1 MPGKYKAIL
10 LSLTL
15 SLYSITLFSQIS
27 EKRKEVAA
35 KFVRQ
40 ADLVMESTA
49 AKEVAK
55 ELYIQAARIDPDNV
69 DANFKAGKM
78 YLETINKDRAATYFI
93 KVLNLNSD
101 YKFSLNY
108 LIGRS
113 YHFGLDFDEAIKY
126 YQKYEEKLAENP
138 TYSGSDKIDAEE
150 VKNRILE
157 CYNGKE
163 FVSNPQNYSIRNM
176 GAQINSVYDDY
187 APVINRENSFMI
199 FTTRRKDGNLSKDV
213 DIDNEFFEDIFF
225 SNFEDGKWSQAKNIG
240 TPINTV
246 FHNSNLSL
254 SADGNILFL
263 YTDENNGDILVSNK
277 AENGTWTEPE
287 SIGPNI
293 NSLGF
298 KESSVCLS
306 PDGSRLY
313 FSSNRPGGYGGSDIY
328 YSEKDK
334 KGAWKKAK
342 NLGSVINTKYD
353 DDGPFVDFSGDYF
366 YFSSKGHKG
375 MGGYDIFKSEYL
387 IEEESWGEPVN
398 MGYPINTSDNDIY
411 FVSSND
417 GEIAYYA
424 TVRGGGYGLSDI
436 YSIKEG
442 QFEIP
447 EESDSV
453 SSVSKDTTSSVAQK
467 AAPEKKN
474 VILNLRIKD
483 QSGELMNAKVSLI
496 NVDNQIV
503 AAQRK
508 MDDGVYKFKVENPD
522 NSTYRLSVEKDG
534 FAFINEDILFD
545 GSEDEITQKDKEIVL
560 SPLSVGTTKVLRNI
574 YFDFDKSKI
583 KSSSFDELS
592 KVENMLA
599 RNPSLEIELGGHT
612 DNIGKKEFNK
622 RLSKA
627 RVDAVKNYL
636 INKGVDPR
644 RITTVGYGEEQP
656 LATNDDEKEGRELN
670 RRVEFKVLKQ

>member
-55 ELYIQAARIDPDNV
+55 ELYIQAARIDPENV

-78 YLETINKDRAATYFI
+78 YLETINKDRAATYFK
-93 KVLNLNSD
+93 KVLSLNPD
-101 YKFSLNY
+101 YKFSINY

-113 YHFGLDFDEAIKY
+113 LQFGLDFDEAIGY
-126 YQKYEEKLAENP
+126 YQKYEEMLSENP
-138 TYSGSDKIDAEE
+138 TYSGSDKVDGEE
-150 VKNRILE
+150 VKKRILE

-187 APVINRENSFMI
+187 APVINRENSLMI

-213 DIDNEFFEDIFF
+213 DIDNEFFEDIFY
-225 SNFEDGKWSQAKNIG
+225 SNFEDGKWQSAKNIG
-240 TPINTV
+240 TPINTE

-277 AENGTWTEPE
+277 AEDGTWSEPAT
-287 SIGPNI
+287 IGPNI

-306 PDGSRLY
+306 PDGSTLY

-328 YSEKDK
+328 YSVKDK

-387 IEEESWGEPVN
+387 IEEESWGDPVN
-398 MGYPINTSDNDIY
+398 LGYPINTSDNDIY

-453 SSVSKDTTSSVAQK
+453 SRDTTSSVAEK

-483 QSGELMNAKVSLI
+483 QSGELTNAKVSLI

-545 GSEDEITQKDKEIVL
+545 GSEDEITQKDREIIL
-560 SPLSVGTTKVLRNI
+560 KPLSVGTTKVLRNI
-574 YFDFDKSKI
+574 YFDFNKSSI

-592 KVENMLA
+592 KVENMLD

-627 RVDAVKNYL
+627 RVEEVKKYL
-636 INKGVDPR
+636 VKKGIDPR
-644 RITTVGYGEEQP
+644 RITTVGYGEEKP
-656 LATNDDEKEGRELN
+656 LASNDDEKEGRELN
-670 RRVEFKVLKQ
+670 RRVEFKVLKK

>member
-55 ELYIQAARIDPDNV
+55 ELYIQAARIDPNNV

-93 KVLNLNSD
+93 KVLNLNPD

-126 YQKYEEKLAENP
+126 YQKYEEKLTENP
-138 TYSGSDKIDAEE
+138 TYSGSDKIDSEE

-213 DIDNEFFEDIFF
+213 DIDNEFFEDIFY
-225 SNFEDGKWSQAKNIG
+225 SNFDDGKWTQAKNIG

-263 YTDENNGDILVSNK
+263 YTDENNGDIMVSNK
-277 AENGTWTEPE
+277 ADDGTWSEPK

-306 PDGSRLY
+306 PDGSTLY

-353 DDGPFVDFSGDYF
+353 DDGPFVDFSGDYL

-387 IEEESWGEPVN
+387 IEEESWGDPVN

-453 SSVSKDTTSSVAQK
+453 SKDTASSVAQK

-483 QSGELMNAKVSLI
+483 QSGDLMNAKVSLI
-496 NVDNQIV
+496 NVDNQVV

-534 FAFINEDILFD
+534 FAFINEDIIFD

-583 KSSSFDELS
+583 KPSSFDELS

-627 RVDAVKNYL
+627 RVDAVKKYL
-636 INKGVDPR
+636 VNKGVDPR
-644 RITTVGYGEEQP
+644 RITTVGYGESQP

-670 RRVEFKVLKQ
+670 RRVEFKVLKK